1 MQSKRCRWLFSIT
14 KSSSYFLKVLCI
26 KTYYYQVTI
35 WGGSP
40 GLVVMG
46 GDSWSE
52 GRGFESWH
60 RKLDGYFFTHIC
72 CLNCNFSSKRP
83 KINDKRGR
91 GWPIFK
97 KFDFT
102 QVKHFH
108 ESLRLLWDIADSAL
122 KQNIKDALK
131 RRFLKKESFGKVLG
145 SGIIERS
152 SWRSQFKFRSSLQFC
167 RKIVIEKKRK

>member
-1 MQSKRCRWLFSIT
+1 MRGGSLPPFKKRLHKKFE
-14 KSSSYFLKVLCI
+14 L
-26 KTYYYQVTI
+26 
-35 WGGSP
+35 GGSP

-52 GRGFESWH
+52 GCGFESWH

-131 RRFLKKESFGKVLG
+131 RRFLKKERKTKKCHLKKMA
-145 SGIIERS
+145 
-152 SWRSQFKFRSSLQFC
+152 SWSCCACHPLSLNPWWAFFC
-167 RKIVIEKKRK
+167 C

>member
-1 MQSKRCRWLFSIT
+1 MRGGSLPPFKKRLHKKFE
-14 KSSSYFLKVLCI
+14 L
-26 KTYYYQVTI
+26 
-35 WGGSP
+35 GGSP

-52 GRGFESWH
+52 GCGFESWH

-131 RRFLKKESFGKVLG
+131 KRFLKKGKLRQGFGV
-145 SGIIERS
+145 RNH
-152 SWRSQFKFRSSLQFC
+152 WTV
-167 RKIVIEKKRK
+167 IVTIPVQIPLKSTILP